1 MINIMHWI
9 LVCLILGFICFIV
22 LLVMNMTTMKF
33 DLFLKKTILTFIF
46 TLIVSFLPAFIDVG
60 YERITGIECTKDVEE
75 INNKVRKC
83 KGDIN
88 VIEDGV
94 KEVIFKTETHERKT
108 CFGFIKIMWD
118 ENYLVIPNKE

>member
-1 MINIMHWI
+1 MIFLSSSHLFKRFRCI
-9 LVCLILGFICFIV
+9 LF
-22 LLVMNMTTMKF
+22 
-33 DLFLKKTILTFIF
+33 
-46 TLIVSFLPAFIDVG
+46 
-60 YERITGIECTKDVEE
+60 
-75 INNKVRKC
+75 

-88 VIEDGV
+88 VIEGSV